1 MNTPSE
7 VAIAG
12 TFDITQGFLQ
22 ASATILIASAANT
35 KSVIVTSNAFPTAIT
50 NPDQNGR
57 FKFTLAFAPN
67 APIPPVECVD
77 YVVDAQH
84 FVAINVEQPTSQLP
98 FFIGSAED

>member
-12 TFDITQGFLQ
+12 TLDITQGFLQ
-22 ASATILIASAANT
+22 ASATFLIASAANT
-35 KSVIVTSNAFPTAIT
+35 KSVIVTSNAVPTAIT

-67 APIPPVECVD
+67 APIPPVECVG